1 MTNNPMMCNVTRVSK
16 VADKTAIGVSGREC
30 ASSSVRNAGLS
41 YAAIELAA
49 PAGLRQK
56 FCLHCGH
63 SFPDPEGA
71 AAFQYTLLKR
81 PSQDTLEDL

>member
-1 MTNNPMMCNVTRVSK
+1 MQVFQC
-16 VADKTAIGVSGREC
+16 AEC
-30 ASSSVRNAGLS
+30 GAE
-41 YAAIELAA
+41 YAVIELAA

-56 FCLHCGH
+56 FCLHCGN

>member
-1 MTNNPMMCNVTRVSK
+1 MCNVTRVSK
-16 VADKTAIGVSGREC
+16 IPDKDGHPSGQGMQVFQCAEC
-30 ASSSVRNAGLS
+30 GAE
-41 YAAIELAA
+41 YAVIELAA

-56 FCLHCGH
+56 FCLHCGR

-71 AAFQYTLLKR
+71 VAFQYTLLKR